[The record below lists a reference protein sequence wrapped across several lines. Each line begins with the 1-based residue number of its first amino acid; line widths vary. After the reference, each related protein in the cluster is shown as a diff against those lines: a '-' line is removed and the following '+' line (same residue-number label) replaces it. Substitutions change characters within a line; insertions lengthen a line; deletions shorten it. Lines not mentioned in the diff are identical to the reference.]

1 MAGVVGILY
10 GECLEVLVEV
20 VEVLGVE
27 FLWFGFELYE
37 SVRKSLVSISVYQYS
52 FVEVVG

>member
-20 VEVLGVE
+20 VEFLGVE